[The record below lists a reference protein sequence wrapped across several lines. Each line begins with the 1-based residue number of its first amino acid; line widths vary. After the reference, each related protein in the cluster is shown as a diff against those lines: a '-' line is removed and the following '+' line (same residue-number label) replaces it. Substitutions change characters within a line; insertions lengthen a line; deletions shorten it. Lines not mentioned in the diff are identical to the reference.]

1 MTHLK
6 SLKVYPED
14 VFREVA
20 YMLDYLLTA
29 EDVNQKE
36 VDGLWVLLINDI
48 REWKS
53 DVQDEDKMLF
63 AGTVFIMVKKILCHH
78 CESRYCDTIYDMLDA
93 AIEEKL
99 SIPDAQEHQQFL
111 DRLLECSDM
120 LSEWVNQYEDC
131 DEWLSEEIEEAAS
144 LPMEEELP
152 KMERNA
158 RKKGRPKSTLKDK
171 MIDDADG
178 CKLERLRKL
187 MKRKKGKDAAL
198 IIFAAVKEGWMP
210 RPSFTQVE
218 NEFGDIGSKANF
230 NNYMDAAK
238 YREEEVEGA
247 IKSLRG
253 CD

>member
-29 EDVNQKE
+29 EDVIQKE
-36 VDGLWVLLINDI
+36 IDGLWVLLINDI

-78 CESRYCDTIYDMLDA
+78 CESRYCDTIHDMLDA
-93 AIEEKL
+93 VIEEKL
-99 SIPDAQEHQQFL
+99 SIPDDQEHQQFL

-131 DEWLSEEIEEAAS
+131 DEWLSEEIEMVLNPEVDGKPDEEMQKETIPKELLTKEAQLLWEKLRDAGFILANGYS
-144 LPMEEELP
+144 LADGLSANQATYIADCMATKLGI
-152 KMERNA
+152 
-158 RKKGRPKSTLKDK
+158 RKKWKVFQQLWGIRNMAQMAGAWKETGKEPPRAKE
-171 MIDDADG
+171 I
-178 CKLERLRKL
+178 RKL
-187 MKRKKGKDAAL
+187 
-198 IIFAAVKEGWMP
+198 IE
-210 RPSFTQVE
+210 
-218 NEFGDIGSKANF
+218 
-230 NNYMDAAK
+230 
-238 YREEEVEGA
+238 
-247 IKSLRG
+247 
-253 CD
+253 